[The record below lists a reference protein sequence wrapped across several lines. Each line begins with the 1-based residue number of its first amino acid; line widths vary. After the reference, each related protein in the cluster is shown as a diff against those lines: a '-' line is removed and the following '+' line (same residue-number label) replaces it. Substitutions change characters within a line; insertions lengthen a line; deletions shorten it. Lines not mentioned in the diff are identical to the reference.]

1 MTVCLTFDI
10 VGLFLPSMDGCK
22 ISFMKAIMCNEKRAL
37 RSEQIK
43 HMEIPNYPEISVKN
57 LYDDV
62 MGDPEVLL
70 YLPTRK

>member
-1 MTVCLTFDI
+1 
-10 VGLFLPSMDGCK
+10 MDGCK